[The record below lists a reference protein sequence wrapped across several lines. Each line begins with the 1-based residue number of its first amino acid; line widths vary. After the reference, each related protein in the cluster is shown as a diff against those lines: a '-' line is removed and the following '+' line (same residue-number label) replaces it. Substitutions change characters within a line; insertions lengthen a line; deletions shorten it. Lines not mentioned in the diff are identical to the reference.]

1 MSLERLLGDVRACKF
16 CEAVLPFG
24 PRPVLQ
30 LASSAKVLIIS
41 QAPGR
46 KVHESGIPWNDASGD
61 RLRDW
66 LGLDR
71 STFYDEARLA
81 ILPIG
86 FCYPGAD
93 ATGGDRPPRLECAP
107 RWHARLLALLPDVRL
122 TLLVGQ
128 HAQRYYLRPRAKL
141 SMTETVRN
149 FSEYGP
155 QFFPLPHPSWRSAIW
170 MRKHRWFEEKVVPQ
184 LQRVL
189 QTLI

>member
-71 STFYDEARLA
+71 STFYDETKTRNSA
-81 ILPIG
+81 
-86 FCYPGAD
+86 
-93 ATGGDRPPRLECAP
+93 
-107 RWHARLLALLPDVRL
+107 HRLLL
-122 TLLVGQ
+122 
-128 HAQRYYLRPRAKL
+128 
-141 SMTETVRN
+141 
-149 FSEYGP
+149 
-155 QFFPLPHPSWRSAIW
+155 SWR
-170 MRKHRWFEEKVVPQ
+170 R
-184 LQRVL
+184 
-189 QTLI
+189 